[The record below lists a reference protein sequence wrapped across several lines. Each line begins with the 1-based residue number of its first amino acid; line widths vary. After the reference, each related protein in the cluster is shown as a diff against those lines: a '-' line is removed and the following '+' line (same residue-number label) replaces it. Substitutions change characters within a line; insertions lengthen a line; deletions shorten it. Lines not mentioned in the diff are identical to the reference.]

1 MTPVEA
7 VETLESVGG
16 AIRLDGQSVKV
27 KLPPDYPEVEWLLA
41 ELRRHR
47 NGVAALLRQRAA
59 KQRNLAQ
66 ESLEAEQRFGQP
78 HAKLFTL
85 IGCKVRTPAGPGTL
99 LQVFAE
105 RVTVLLDSERDKCS
119 FFTPAQIEPVSV
131 G

>member
-27 KLPPDYPEVEWLLA
+27 KLPPEYPEVEWLLA

-47 NGVAALLRQRAA
+47 TEVEALLRQRAA
-59 KQRNLAQ
+59 KQRNPAH
-66 ESLEAEQRFGQP
+66 ESLEVEQKFGQT
-78 HAKLFTL
+78 HAKLFIL
-85 IGCKVRTPAGPGTL
+85 IGRKVRTPAGPGTL
-99 LQVFAE
+99 IQVFAE

-119 FFTPAQIEPVSV
+119 FFRPGQIETVSTD
-131 G
+131 